1 MKKSFT
7 TRVLSI
13 VRRIPRGSVLTY
25 GEIAKR
31 AGNPDAARAVGTI
44 MSKNFD
50 PLVPCHRVIRSDG
63 ALGGYNR
70 GVARKRKLLQEEGY
84 LV

>member
-63 ALGGYNR
+63 TLGGYNR

>member
-70 GVARKRKLLQEEGY
+70 GVARKKKLLQEEGY